1 MTYNTSLKCT
11 SRIVRV
17 YTNTLRVGYGDNV
30 YTDIVL
36 DLVEGDTGHSVSIDS
51 SNYIVLGANKH
62 YVIFGLLSQSDD
74 LLNQV
79 IAVDESGTTLTEAE
93 GFFPIMRNYG
103 DYFPAFTTPAYDTYS
118 TSYLRNGQSRNYTFK
133 ILKSTGGS
141 SFKFKF
147 RGFSQDT
154 ENLPIDSQVIIIE
167 MSE

>member
-17 YTNTLRVGYGDNV
+17 YTNTLRDGYGDNT

-36 DLVEGDTGHSVSIDS
+36 DLVEGDAGHSVSIDS

-74 LLNQV
+74 HFNQV

-93 GFFPIMRNYG
+93 GFFPNYEKLWYLLP
-103 DYFPAFTTPAYDTYS
+103 YFYNNCLQFCFY
-118 TSYLRNGQSRNYTFK
+118 K
-133 ILKSTGGS
+133 
-141 SFKFKF
+141 
-147 RGFSQDT
+147 
-154 ENLPIDSQVIIIE
+154 
-167 MSE
+167 

>member
-17 YTNTLRVGYGDNV
+17 YTNTLRTGYGDNT

-74 LLNQV
+74 HYNQV

-103 DYFPAFTTPAYDTYS
+103 TYFPTFTTTAYNSAS
-118 TSYLRNGQSRNYTFK
+118 TNSKRNGSSRNYTFK
-133 ILKSTGGS
+133 IFKSTGGS

-147 RGFSQDT
+147 RGFAQDT
-154 ENLPIDSQVIIIE
+154 ENLPTDSQVIIFE